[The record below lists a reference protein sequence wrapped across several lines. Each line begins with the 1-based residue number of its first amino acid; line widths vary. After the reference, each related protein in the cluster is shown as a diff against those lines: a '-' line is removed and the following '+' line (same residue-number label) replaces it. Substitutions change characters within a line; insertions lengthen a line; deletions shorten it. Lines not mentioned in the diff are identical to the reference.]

1 MHRRTAIKVLAV
13 FGGAAAAA
21 ACTETHAPETP
32 PATRATTKAT
42 AKPTAKPQ
50 LTQKA
55 APTKPLAVRTEQ
67 LSLARGSDRPLP
79 TTIWRP
85 KTKTR
90 TGADDYPLI
99 LFSHGL
105 NSTPQAYT
113 ELLTTWARAGF
124 IVAAPAYPHTS
135 AGVSSYNPVDVF
147 NQPADA
153 GYVLTQV
160 LKHLGPAVD
169 AHQIAAAGHS
179 AGGVTTLG
187 LFSGNR
193 DDRLKA
199 GVVLAGRQIITT
211 PLSGPAVP
219 LLFVHG
225 KRDRT
230 VAYADGHAAYDA
242 VTWPKAFLTVTDGGH
257 VATGAELDVVATTST
272 DFWRWS
278 LYGDQGAKS
287 RLPDDATRGRLAS
300 LADHL

>member
-1 MHRRTAIKVLAV
+1 MHRRTVIKVLAV
-13 FGGAAAAA
+13 WGGAAAAG
-21 ACTETHAPETP
+21 ACTETRAPETP
-32 PATRATTKAT
+32 LTTASAPRATTK
-42 AKPTAKPQ
+42 PTAEPQ
-50 LTQKA
+50 PITGT
-55 APTKPLAVRTEQ
+55 APTEPLAVRTER

-85 KTKTR
+85 KTQSKTE
-90 TGADDYPLI
+90 TAYPLI

-105 NSTPQAYT
+105 NSTPRAYT

-124 IVAAPAYPHTS
+124 VIAAPAYPHTS
-135 AGVSSYNPVDVF
+135 AGASSYNPVDVF

-160 LKHLGPAVD
+160 LKHLGSTVD

-242 VTWPKAFLTVTDGGH
+242 VTWPKAFLTVTNGGH
-257 VATGAELDVVATTST
+257 VATGAELDVVAATST

-278 LYGDQGAKS
+278 LYGDAAAKS
-287 RLPDDATRGRLAS
+287 RIPGDATRGRLAT